1 MKNNEPRRVLCE
13 GRFARLVAQNG
24 WEWVERTNTSGAVVI
39 VAVTPDRQL
48 VLVEQY
54 RIPLARRVVE
64 LPAGLAGDAAD
75 SRHEELAEAAHREL
89 LEETGFEAADLHF
102 LAEGP
107 SSAGLTDEVYA
118 MFLARDVRRVGPGG
132 GDAAEEIQVHLVP
145 LDQADA
151 WLGQRRTSGVMVDP
165 KVYAGLYFARGTRRL
180 AGGGE
185 QAGG

>member
-75 SRHEELAEAAHREL
+75 SRHEELAEAAHRNCSKRP
-89 LEETGFEAADLHF
+89 A
-102 LAEGP
+102 
-107 SSAGLTDEVYA
+107 S
-118 MFLARDVRRVGPGG
+118 RRP
-132 GDAAEEIQVHLVP
+132 ICTF
-145 LDQADA
+145 
-151 WLGQRRTSGVMVDP
+151 WP
-165 KVYAGLYFARGTRRL
+165 KVPARP
-180 AGGGE
+180 A
-185 QAGG
+185 